1 MRTDDSGKIERGVK
15 ASRLAMPPPTSSIR
29 ARDEINEMKSNDGDI
44 VFFVGEKVECPN
56 RGSRE
61 LYRGKIVKDNS
72 NGSYKV
78 LFDNGDEDESV
89 PERSMKRVSESA
101 DPLR

>member
-1 MRTDDSGKIERGVK
+1 M
-15 ASRLAMPPPTSSIR
+15 
-29 ARDEINEMKSNDGDI
+29 
-44 VFFVGEKVECPN
+44 ECPN